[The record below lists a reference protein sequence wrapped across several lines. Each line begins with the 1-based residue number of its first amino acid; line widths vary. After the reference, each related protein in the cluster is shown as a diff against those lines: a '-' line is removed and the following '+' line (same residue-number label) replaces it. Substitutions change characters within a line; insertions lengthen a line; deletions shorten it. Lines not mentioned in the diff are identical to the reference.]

1 METSEKG
8 WPALR
13 SEYACRRSGKAGPP
27 VGRPEEPSR
36 MAASRS
42 GFSLELTSPCSM
54 MAARLVQNGPRNR
67 LRSSARRCWCGAA
80 GVQRPAAPVVLMRQW
95 IGGCACAGP
104 SRETAGCCVVGV
116 RRLGSSLLVLLS
128 LKDPKT

>member
-80 GVQRPAAPVVLMRQW
+80 GGAA
-95 IGGCACAGP
+95 GGTGGVDA
-104 SRETAGCCVVGV
+104 SVDWWLRV
-116 RRLGSSLLVLLS
+116 RRAIA
-128 LKDPKT
+128 